1 MVSAHILA
9 KYMQEVTHKVSQ
21 FEKNMRLAPA
31 GDGSMGCPSPNI
43 SAQEHKSRPPAHQHR
58 ERLSALKRCADTRL
72 IIGCIQEPFDAPDT
86 RWMTQLAQC
95 FRLYLADTLAGDVKL
110 TANLF

>member
-9 KYMQEVTHKVSQ
+9 KYIQEVTHKVSQ

-31 GDGSMGCPSPNI
+31 CGGSMGLSGSEYQCTRTQEPSPGT
-43 SAQEHKSRPPAHQHR
+43 STQGT
-58 ERLSALKRCADTRL
+58 ALGNQKVRGYAL
-72 IIGCIQEPFDAPDT
+72 IVGCIQEPFDAPDT
-86 RWMTQLAQC
+86 RRMTQFAQC
-95 FRLYLADTLAGDVKL
+95 FRLYLADTLACDVKL